1 MDSIDPANVATN
13 YFKVAHLSE
22 VTYTVFDLAPPLPDN
37 ARLQSPSR
45 DQLLLELEL
54 IIRHAHPNVL
64 LTYYNK
70 MLYVFEFAHAQQG
83 MAAALADEL
92 PALRVKCNGAAKV
105 AVLVNPS
112 RPSAAPALSDTLP
125 ETYLPYLSLTFL
137 KAVKKL
143 ILFRL
148 CSGGSLQLFGN
159 YAVMPNQHA
168 PQLLRYVVHVDP
180 LLLANGDLL
189 VSVSQNNT
197 LCLFDSAIIPA
208 NSATTMP
215 QVATLAAFAL
225 YIMPSGIRCHLD
237 HAADPSQTFTYSP
250 PRNSA
255 TIVNLIRLSTGIDL
269 TRDNHQVLWV
279 KLVPNLQHLN
289 NQTSKISHYLHSVNN
304 KKFILWPWELCLLQ
318 FGHTSIDAG
327 PDAPLSQLDPMH
339 LILDFIDFGISH
351 QHSQPAQP
359 ASTLAAPH
367 QPHSV
372 PSVVRSTGSPDAPLV
387 LQLPTA
393 DAAPP
398 NAVRST
404 VAEDVVD
411 RPATAASDVAQKLD
425 DGDMDDL
432 FGEDSDAES
441 ESKEAPKDAD
451 KSAHEPA
458 PKSAQELPSTPAPN
472 SLSASASASTSVA
485 PYLDIPKDQMTISA
499 KAQPKPA
506 KTPYNDPGAP
516 LPLMA
521 TPVHPPSSSFPSAPA
536 FHQPNYSDL
545 EDVATSTFLPLQFNP
560 MIKANIDTKYG
571 RGGKFYF
578 QREADPKDEGSQR
591 PIRATSV
598 TSYQR
603 DAKSIEATE
612 DMQAGLAETR
622 HPDDISDSMN
632 EDESDEDDNVS
643 TARSLSPHISA
654 QMQAVPLTRQHPN
667 FTQSDPPIIQ
677 SASLVL
683 ASASQ
688 VTKVEPAPMDV
699 GLGFAFGAHERS
711 SASEGESDRDSYV
724 KVSLEEDVSLEES
737 KSDPLHG
744 TPAEHNVD
752 ILGAN
757 GGGSGNTH
765 NGGDGPLSFT
775 HSTLS
780 NGARLDSS
788 TPVDASTVE
797 SSNCLPLILR
807 CINVGTI
814 PATYLSH
821 GTETAPTTEFMYV
834 DDEDSGW
841 SEGGKSA
848 YKLVVRSNIVDDF
861 LRWLTPFLVYDMG
874 KNMGQFQ
881 KQLKL
886 DPLAEL
892 CQGDSLR
899 DGELIGFEAIFEQC
913 FPLSYRLPLSELIY
927 AWDDMAPAAS
937 NTAALDSAG
946 DNTRLEDQLSFLDD
960 ITSDLML
967 DPKTQMRRIR
977 SLTWDLIHTVNQ
989 HSQANS
995 AEHRSII
1002 ANSLKRAY
1010 SESRDSFFRLATT
1023 KAKVYKNKHTIVNMN
1038 RMGLGFWPY
1047 LKFGPVH
1054 GPKSFQMV
1062 LVSET
1067 TDEYLDC
1074 NSQFLSALSYDYSDR
1089 QFGNISQLNLISDGR
1104 PEFDAHSI
1112 IQVDAKSSTPETYY
1126 RYIDK
1131 SLSSL
1136 AESIRLD
1143 LIYKTNRFEFDRPL
1157 LLMFI
1162 NFDESISSLVK
1173 ISKLCRNFQAALHQ
1187 HQVPLVEVFSTV
1199 IPWTQIFKR
1208 SGKSSKRLRY
1218 LSNLKLSKISSN
1230 LYNQCPDL
1238 SPFGSKGTDP
1248 IKLKSSYTEL
1258 VEDPPT
1264 KINFRLSGSKD
1275 AQGGSNFNGEV
1286 FLHLAYE
1293 RSIDK
1298 NWLVASWSDSQGQVT
1313 FTKSWYCSPTHK
1325 PALGSHEL
1333 AQICDDV
1340 WDISLNL
1347 FKKLNENIVK
1357 EMSGFGGKKFL
1368 VLTRINS
1375 VIPDDELV
1383 HWKRLSVKYK
1393 DISLVVLSVN
1403 GGAKCLFRLFGDSIF
1418 DNGDMGQMLQRPL
1431 ETKSGVAATAKG
1443 DNDFFKQFSIPES
1456 TESSPN
1462 GATIPMSTSPFNGQ
1476 GVNFHSPLQYSNAA
1490 ANFLSPLEFAVAVP
1504 SHNTGTPKQAVSSQ
1518 LTPHTKDW
1526 DNVVAVDPQDTIYAV
1541 IPKVPLLSHNSPT
1554 RLGMKIGYLM
1564 REASTASS
1572 GSGTEFLVYEV
1583 SLLSCSNYWNLDNIM
1598 RIILQ
1603 HYKKMIS
1610 LSDILCIS
1618 DNAETMLEVALTD
1631 LVPWHVAAV
1640 TKALSYLVHIEVED

>member
-1 MDSIDPANVATN
+1 MASIDPANVATN

-22 VTYTVFDLAPPLPDN
+22 INYTVFDLAPPLPDN
-37 ARLQSPSR
+37 ARLQAPSR

-54 IIRHAHPNVL
+54 SIRHAHPNVL

-70 MLYVFEFAHAQQG
+70 VLYLFEFAHAPQG
-83 MAAALADEL
+83 MTAALADEL
-92 PALRVKCNGAAKV
+92 PALRAKCNGAAKV
-105 AVLVNPS
+105 AVLVNPP
-112 RPSAAPALSDTLP
+112 RPISAPAPSDTLP
-125 ETYLPYLSLTFL
+125 ETYLPYLSLTLL

-143 ILFRL
+143 ILYRL
-148 CSGGSLQLFGN
+148 CSSGSLQLFGN

-189 VSVSQNNT
+189 VSVTQNNT

-208 NSATTMP
+208 DCATAMP
-215 QVATLAAFAL
+215 LVATLAAFAL
-225 YIMPSGIRCHLD
+225 YIVPSGIRCHLY
-237 HAADPSQTFTYSP
+237 HAAEPSQNFTYTP

-269 TRDNHQVLWV
+269 TKDNHQVLWV

-304 KKFILWPWELCLLQ
+304 KKFILWPWELCLLH
-318 FGHTSIDAG
+318 FGHTSIDSG
-327 PDAPLSQLDPMH
+327 PDAPVSQLDPMH

-351 QHSQPAQP
+351 QHSQPAQVP
-359 ASTLAAPH
+359 STLAAPH

-372 PSVVRSTGSPDAPLV
+372 PSVVRSTGSPDAPV
-387 LQLPTA
+387 VQHLPTA

-398 NAVRST
+398 DAVRST
-404 VAEDVVD
+404 VADDVVEG
-411 RPATAASDVAQKLD
+411 PETAASDVAQNPD
-425 DGDMDDL
+425 DSDMDDL
-432 FGEDSDAES
+432 FGEDSDAEA
-441 ESKEAPKDAD
+441 ESRETPKDDD
-451 KSAHEPA
+451 KSDHGPA
-458 PKSAQELPSTPAPN
+458 PIPAQQLSSTPAPG
-472 SLSASASASTSVA
+472 SLSASASTSASVA

-499 KAQPKPA
+499 KAHPKPA

-521 TPVHPPSSSFPSAPA
+521 TPFHPPSSTFPSAPA

-560 MIKANIDTKYG
+560 IIKTNIDTKYG

-578 QREADPKDEGSQR
+578 QRESDPKDEGIQR

-598 TSYQR
+598 TAYQR
-603 DAKSIEATE
+603 DTKPVEAIEN
-612 DMQAGLAETR
+612 MQTGLADTK
-622 HPDDISDSMN
+622 HSDNMSDSMN
-632 EDESDEDDNVS
+632 EDESDEDDNFSV
-643 TARSLSPHISA
+643 ARSPSPRLSA
-654 QMQAVPLTRQHPN
+654 QTQAVPLMRQHPD
-667 FTQSDPPIIQ
+667 FTQSDPPVIRN
-677 SASLVL
+677 ASPAL
-683 ASASQ
+683 ASASR
-688 VTKVEPAPMDV
+688 VTKMEPAPMDV
-699 GLGFAFGAHERS
+699 GLGFAFGGHERS

-724 KVSLEEDVSLEES
+724 KVSLDEDVPLEES
-737 KSDPLHG
+737 KSDPLRE

-757 GGGSGNTH
+757 GGGGSNTD
-765 NGGDGPLSFT
+765 NGGDGPLGFT
-775 HSTLS
+775 ESTPS
-780 NGARLDSS
+780 SGARLDSS
-788 TPVDASTVE
+788 TPVNASTVE

-807 CINVGTI
+807 CINVSTI
-814 PATYLSH
+814 PPTYLWH
-821 GTETAPTTEFMYV
+821 GAETEPTTNFMYV
-834 DDEDSGW
+834 DDEDNGW
-841 SEGGKSA
+841 GEGDAKSA
-848 YKLVVRSNIVDDF
+848 HKLFVRSNIVDDF
-861 LRWLTPFLVYDMG
+861 LRWLTPFLVFDMG

-881 KQLKL
+881 KHLKL

-892 CQGDSLR
+892 CQGDSLL

-927 AWDDMAPAAS
+927 DWDDMVPAAS
-937 NTAALDSAG
+937 NAAALDAADDSA
-946 DNTRLEDQLSFLDD
+946 RLEDQLSFLDD

-967 DPKTQMRRIR
+967 NPKTQMRRIR
-977 SLTWDLIHTVNQ
+977 SLTWDLIHSDNE
-989 HSQANS
+989 HSQKNS

-1002 ANSLKRAY
+1002 ANLTKSAY
-1010 SESRDSFFRLATT
+1010 SESLDSFFKLATT
-1023 KAKVYKNKHTIVNMN
+1023 KVKVYKNKHTIVNMN

-1047 LKFGPVH
+1047 LKFGPVN

-1062 LVSET
+1062 LVTET

-1074 NSQFLSALSYDYSDR
+1074 NSQFLSALAYDYSDR
-1089 QFGNISQLNLISDGR
+1089 QFGNISQLNLISEGR
-1104 PEFDAHSI
+1104 PEYDAHGI

-1162 NFDESISSLVK
+1162 NFDDSISSLVK

-1218 LSNLKLSKISSN
+1218 LSSLKLSKISSN

-1238 SPFGSKGTDP
+1238 SPFGSKGTGP
-1248 IKLKSSYTEL
+1248 VKLKSSFTEL

-1264 KINFRLSGSKD
+1264 KINFRLLGSKD
-1275 AQGGSNFNGEV
+1275 AQGSGNLNGEV

-1325 PALGSHEL
+1325 SALGSHEL

-1340 WDISLNL
+1340 WEISLDL

-1383 HWKRLSVKYK
+1383 HWKRLSVKHK
-1393 DISLVVLSVN
+1393 DVSLVVLSVN
-1403 GGAKCLFRLFGDSIF
+1403 GGAKCLFRLSSDSIF
-1418 DNGDMGQMLQRPL
+1418 DTANGQLLQMPL
-1431 ETKSGVAATAKG
+1431 ETKPEVAATAKS

-1462 GATIPMSTSPFNGQ
+1462 GVTIPMSNSPFNGQ
-1476 GVNFHSPLQYSNAA
+1476 GVNFYSPLQYSNAA
-1490 ANFLSPLEFAVAVP
+1490 ANFLSPLDLAVAAP
-1504 SHNTGTPKQAVSSQ
+1504 GHNTGTPKQALSSQ

-1526 DNVVAVDPQDTIYAV
+1526 ENAVSVDPQDTIHAV

-1564 REASTASS
+1564 REASSAIS
-1572 GSGTEFLVYEV
+1572 GTGTEFLVYEV

-1618 DNAETMLEVALTD
+1618 DNAESMAEVAFTD

-1640 TKALSYLVHIEVED
+1640 TKALGYLVHIEVED